1 MSFSIYFFCGK
12 VWLIMIISLSKPFSS
27 FTYKDDMIHTCFF
40 LLIICG
46 IGGKE
51 LKFINKYISFRID
64 RALFKIGGKNLNLSK
79 LKR

>member
-1 MSFSIYFFCGK
+1 
-12 VWLIMIISLSKPFSS
+12 MIISHFELFSS
-27 FTYKDDMIHTCFF
+27 FVYKDDMIHTCFF
-40 LLIICG
+40 LLIIWG

-51 LKFINKYISFRID
+51 LKFLNKDVSFRID